1 MLRKLQ
7 RNMKHRWFA
16 GVASGLARFIGLD
29 IFPVRMIIRFL
40 FVALSPT
47 LWWLYLLLAIMLPKQ
62 KLYDETYQKVSE
74 KDFYN
79 DMKRS
84 REETYKTYKKEYKE
98 AKRELK
104 NEYKTY
110 TKETRKPIYKTQVKV
125 DIQRLEF
132 EDIIESAEN
141 RVSEAVF
148 SKITTIDEK
157 VRVLLPKMSR
167 WRTLFDSDLATI
179 KRAALEY
186 FPQAV
191 QHYLS
196 LPRDYAEHHL
206 LASGETPEQKL
217 INDLSTLELTLDNVI
232 ESQYHDQKLQVPD
245 DLKKL
250 NERFS
255 APEPQSD
262 DIGRT
267 LDNLMNRIRGK
278 VSTDVY
284 EKVETIRASILSVL
298 PHLAELGAGM
308 TQEAY
313 NIRHTALEYL
323 PDALNKYMTLPEG
336 FAESHD
342 LGGGKTAK
350 DILLEQLEIL
360 DHTMKDMIGDVYQ
373 EDAQALLI
381 HGRFLKE
388 KFADQKFT
396 LPSQEEKRVY
406 QSKEEQLRFP
416 DLNAVE
422 QKVKLPNKA

>member
-1 MLRKLQ
+1 
-7 RNMKHRWFA
+7 MKHRWFA

-40 FVALSPT
+40 FLAFPPT
-47 LWWLYLLLAIMLPKQ
+47 TWFIYLILAIMLPKQ
-62 KLYDETYQKVSE
+62 KLYDEEYRRKYA
-74 KDFYN
+74 KDFY
-79 DMKRS
+79 KELE
-84 REETYKTYKKEYKE
+84 REREATYKKYKREYKE

-104 NEYKTY
+104 NDYKTY
-110 TKETRKPIYKTQVKV
+110 TKDSKESRKPIYKPQVKV
-125 DIQRLEF
+125 DIQRLDF
-132 EDIIESAEN
+132 EDIIERSEGKVSN
-141 RVSEAVF
+141 RVF

-157 VRVLLPKMSR
+157 VRVLMPKLSR
-167 WRTLFDSDLATI
+167 WRTMFDSDLSTV

-206 LASGETPEQKL
+206 LATGETPEQKL
-217 INDLSTLELTLDNVI
+217 LSDLNTLEHTLDNVI
-232 ESQYHDQKLQVPD
+232 ESQYQDQKVQIPD

-255 APEPQSD
+255 TPEPQSD
-262 DIGRT
+262 DIGRN

-278 VSTDVY
+278 VSSDVY
-284 EKVETIRASILSVL
+284 EKVESIRTSILSVL

-323 PDALNKYMTLPEG
+323 PDALDKYMTLPEG

-342 LGGGKTAK
+342 LGNGKTAK
-350 DILLEQLEIL
+350 DILLEQLDIL
-360 DHTMKDMIGDVYQ
+360 DDTMKDMIGDVYQ

-396 LPSQEEKRVY
+396 LPSQEEKQAY
-406 QSKEEQLRFP
+406 KAKEELRFP
-416 DLNAVE
+416 DLNKVE
-422 QKVKLPNKA
+422 QEVKIQN

>member
-1 MLRKLQ
+1 M
-7 RNMKHRWFA
+7 
-16 GVASGLARFIGLD
+16 
-29 IFPVRMIIRFL
+29 
-40 FVALSPT
+40 
-47 LWWLYLLLAIMLPKQ
+47 
-62 KLYDETYQKVSE
+62 
-74 KDFYN
+74 
-79 DMKRS
+79 
-84 REETYKTYKKEYKE
+84 RENTYKKYKKEYKE

-104 NEYKTY
+104 NEFKTY
-110 TKETRKPIYKTQVKV
+110 TRETRKPIYKTQVKI

-132 EDIIESAEN
+132 EDIIESAEG
-141 RVSEAVF
+141 RVSESVF
-148 SKITTIDEK
+148 RKITAIDEK
-157 VRVLLPKMSR
+157 VRVLLPKLSR
-167 WRTLFDSDLATI
+167 WRTMFDSDLATI
-179 KRAALEY
+179 KRSALEY

-206 LASGETPEQKL
+206 LATGETPEKKL

-232 ESQYHDQKLQVPD
+232 ESQYHDQKVQVPE

-278 VSTDVY
+278 VSNDIY
-284 EKVETIRASILSVL
+284 EKVESIRSSILSVL
-298 PHLAELGAGM
+298 PHLTELGAGM

-323 PDALNKYMTLPEG
+323 PDALNKYMTLPAG

-388 KFADQKFT
+388 KFNDQKFT
-396 LPSQEEKRVY
+396 LPTQDEKRAY
-406 QSKEEQLRFP
+406 RSQDEQLRFP
-416 DLNAVE
+416 DLNREE
-422 QKVKLPNKA
+422 QKVKIRNEA

>member
-29 IFPVRMIIRFL
+29 IFPVRMLIRFF

-47 LWWLYLLLAIMLPKQ
+47 LWWLYLLLAILLPKQ
-62 KLYDETYQKVSE
+62 KLYDDDYRKAYE
-74 KDFYN
+74 KDFYK
-79 DMKRS
+79 DIKRM
-84 REETYKTYKKEYKE
+84 RENTYKKYKKEYKE

-104 NEYKTY
+104 NEFKTY
-110 TKETRKPIYKTQVKV
+110 TRETRKPIYKTQVKI

-132 EDIIESAEN
+132 EDIIESAEG
-141 RVSEAVF
+141 RVSESVF
-148 SKITTIDEK
+148 RKITAIDEK
-157 VRVLLPKMSR
+157 VRVLLPKLSR
-167 WRTLFDSDLATI
+167 WRTMFDSDLATI
-179 KRAALEY
+179 KRSALEY

-206 LASGETPEQKL
+206 LATGETPEKKL

-232 ESQYHDQKLQVPD
+232 ESQYHDQKVQVPE

-278 VSTDVY
+278 VSNDIY
-284 EKVETIRASILSVL
+284 EKVESIRSSILSVL
-298 PHLAELGAGM
+298 PHLTELGAGM

-323 PDALNKYMTLPEG
+323 PDALNKYMTLPAG

-388 KFADQKFT
+388 KFNDQKFT
-396 LPSQEEKRVY
+396 LPTQDEKRAY
-406 QSKEEQLRFP
+406 RSQDEQLRFP
-416 DLNAVE
+416 DLNREE
-422 QKVKLPNKA
+422 QKVKIRNEA